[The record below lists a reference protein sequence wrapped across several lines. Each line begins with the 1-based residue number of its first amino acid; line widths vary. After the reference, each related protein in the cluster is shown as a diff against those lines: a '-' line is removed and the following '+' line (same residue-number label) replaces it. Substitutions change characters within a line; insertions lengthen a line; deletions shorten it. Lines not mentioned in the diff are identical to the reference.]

1 MPVVIL
7 TALPHERLTL
17 SRNGGQIRTWLSP
30 FSRKLGIVGPPQCGL
45 TEGGR
50 QGRNCLVNCTSL
62 ALGRTIMT
70 ALYLVG
76 AAAGAVAQDRTPVH
90 YTCADGTN
98 LQATN
103 SPPSTSMGSVKLV
116 YAGSSTE
123 TTLSQVI
130 SADGGRYT
138 QADVEFWI
146 KGKGATLTRAGKST
160 TCRTGD

>member
-1 MPVVIL
+1 VNFP
-7 TALPHERLTL
+7 
-17 SRNGGQIRTWLSP
+17 SP
-30 FSRKLGIVGPPQCGL
+30 
-45 TEGGR
+45 
-50 QGRNCLVNCTSL
+50 
-62 ALGRTIMT
+62 ALGRSIMT

-76 AAAGAVAQDRTPVH
+76 AATGAMAQDRTSVH
-90 YTCADGTN
+90 YTCADGTK
-98 LQATN
+98 LQATF
-103 SPPSTSMGSVKLV
+103 SPPSTSMGSVELV

-123 TTLSQVI
+123 MTLPQAL